1 MIELIEGLPDG
12 VIGIEAVG
20 KVTQED
26 YDDVVA
32 PVVERTLA
40 GHQKIRLL
48 HVLGDRLTGHSASAL
63 FEDARLGLSNLQ
75 AIERIAVVTDIG
87 HFRALVKGAG
97 WTVPGD
103 LRLFSSAE
111 RAEAEA
117 WVSEGLRPTASQ
129 PTREKDPWGTTPERR
144 TTRGVD

>member
-20 KVTQED
+20 NVTLED

-32 PVVERTLA
+32 PAVERALA
-40 GHQKIRLL
+40 SHRKIRLL

-63 FEDARLGLSNLQ
+63 LEDAKLGLSNFRS
-75 AIERIAVVTDIG
+75 IERIAVVTDIR

-97 WTVPGD
+97 WTLPGD
-103 LRLFSSAE
+103 LKLFSNAE

-117 WVSEGLRPTASQ
+117 WASEGLQ
-129 PTREKDPWGTTPERR
+129 PT
-144 TTRGVD
+144 TRHPI